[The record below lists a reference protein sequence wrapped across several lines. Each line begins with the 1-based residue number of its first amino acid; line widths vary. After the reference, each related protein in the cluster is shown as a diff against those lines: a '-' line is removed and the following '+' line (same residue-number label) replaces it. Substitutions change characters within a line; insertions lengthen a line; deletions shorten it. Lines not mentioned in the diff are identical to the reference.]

1 MDRHHVIIIGAGIV
15 GVSCAHQLIQRGSRV
30 TLIEAGPG
38 PGVQGATA
46 AGMGHIVVNDG
57 DPDILKLCLRGR
69 EMWRQLLDENVGDR
83 GYWNTGTLWLA
94 EDEEQL
100 HSLEGARDR
109 LHSAGVDSHTI
120 QASELFDLEPALNRD
135 LAGGLRIPHD
145 GVVYAPKVT
154 ARLLSQTTEV
164 ESRFGTRVTRV
175 GDGLVTLED
184 GTEMKADAVVIASG
198 IFLLDNLAGEEDSP
212 WKQNLKILPREGHL
226 AITARGTGIL
236 RHHVVEAGYQKGAH
250 GVVEEA
256 VACAI
261 LPRPTDQL
269 CLGSSRRPGRAG
281 AVDPGVLKKVI
292 DRCERF
298 VPGVRRLPILRSWT
312 GARAATMDG
321 KPLIGPV
328 PGWNRT
334 WLVGGFEGLG
344 ITQAP
349 AAAELLA
356 QRIHAETC
364 TLDTGPWD
372 PGRMPAL
379 SAGGR
384 SD

>member
-1 MDRHHVIIIGAGIV
+1 MDRHHVIIVGAGIV
-15 GVSCAHQLIQRGSRV
+15 GVACAHELSSRGSRV
-30 TLIEAGPG
+30 SLIEAGPG

-46 AGMGHIVVNDG
+46 AGMGHVVVHDSQ
-57 DPDILKLCLRGR
+57 PDLLRLCLRGR
-69 EMWRQLLDENVGDR
+69 ELWRQRLEENVGDR

-94 EDEEQL
+94 EDDAQMQGL
-100 HSLEGARDR
+100 QGARQR
-109 LHSAGVDSHTI
+109 LQAAGVESETVT
-120 QASELFDLEPALNRD
+120 ASELFDLEPALNRD
-135 LAGGLRIPHD
+135 LAGGLRIPQD
-145 GVVYAPKVT
+145 GVIYAPRVT
-154 ARLLSQTTEV
+154 AQLLSDSPEV
-164 ESRFGTRVTRV
+164 ETRFETRVVSVEDGSVTLD
-175 GDGLVTLED
+175 DGLEL
-184 GTEMKADAVVIASG
+184 KADAVVLASG
-198 IFLLDNLAGEEDSP
+198 VSLLDALVVENPEWRKSLR
-212 WKQNLKILPREGHL
+212 ILPREGHL

-250 GVVEEA
+250 QVDRQS

-281 AVDPGVLKKVI
+281 AVDPGVLQKVI

-298 VPGVRRLPILRSWT
+298 VPGVRRLPIVRSWT
-312 GARAATMDG
+312 GARAATPDG

-334 WLVGGFEGLG
+334 WIVGGFEGLG

-356 QRIHAETC
+356 QRILAETC
-364 TLDTGPWD
+364 TLDPAPWD
-372 PGRMPAL
+372 PARIQIL
-379 SAGGR
+379 SGG
-384 SD
+384 SHHV

>member
-15 GVSCAHQLIQRGSRV
+15 GVACAHQLSQRGSRV
-30 TLIEAGPG
+30 SLIEAGPG

-57 DPDILKLCLRGR
+57 DPDLLKLCLRGR
-69 EMWRQLLDENVGDR
+69 ELWRQLLEENVGDR

-94 EDEEQL
+94 EDDEQL
-100 HSLEGARDR
+100 HNLEGAQGR
-109 LHSAGVDSHTI
+109 LQVSGVESHTVHA
-120 QASELFDLEPALNRD
+120 QELFELEPALNRD
-135 LAGGLRIPHD
+135 LAGGLQIPHD
-145 GVVYAPKVT
+145 GVVYAPRVT
-154 ARLLSQTTEV
+154 SQLLAQSPQV
-164 ESRFGTRVTRV
+164 ETRFGKRVVLV
-175 GDGLVTLED
+175 GDGEITLED
-184 GTEMKADAVVIASG
+184 GTDLKADAIILASG
-198 IFLLDNLAGEEDSP
+198 VSLLDVLDVDHDSS
-212 WKQNLKILPREGHL
+212 WKQFLKILPREGHL

-236 RHHVVEAGYQKGAH
+236 GHHVVEAGYQKGAH
-250 GVVEEA
+250 QVDEEA
-256 VACAI
+256 IACAI

-269 CLGSSRRPGRAG
+269 CLGSSRRPGLAG
-281 AVDPGVLKKVI
+281 PVDQKVLQKVI

-312 GARAATMDG
+312 GARAATRDG

-356 QRIHAETC
+356 QRILAETC
-364 TLDTGPWD
+364 TLDAGPWD
-372 PGRMPAL
+372 PGRVPVL
-379 SAGGR
+379 STGGH
-384 SD
+384 DD